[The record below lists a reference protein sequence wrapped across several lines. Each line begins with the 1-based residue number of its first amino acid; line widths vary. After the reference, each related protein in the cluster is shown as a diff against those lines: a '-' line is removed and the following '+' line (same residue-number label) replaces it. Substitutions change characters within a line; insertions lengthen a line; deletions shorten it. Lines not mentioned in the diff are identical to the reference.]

1 MVWQLADFIISARGT
16 CGARISRSPQAKR
29 LLPNKTMRAAVP
41 LSLQQDLTQRANEL
55 LRNVKR
61 LGDIPVFELRRLMS
75 DLDRLAAVDRVTADD
90 IRSTLYLLSGQDDA
104 AEACIRNIERLGSPG
119 IAAFRRLVHSINL
132 LKSAESRESISKCF
146 DVGFPSLVNVIESG
160 MSVGAFSLVNSLID
174 QAQQRNLVIVDA
186 VAQIA
191 KTRLGA
197 AVLNKLSIT
206 DEQIGKVIDVAG
218 DMLRSRKLV
227 WLNDMPDIRISGDI
241 SATPGVLMAYRVDV
255 SPSEAADMTCELVER
270 QIAQDIDLQGFSV
283 CFIGTDV
290 GTEN

>member
-1 MVWQLADFIISARGT
+1 
-16 CGARISRSPQAKR
+16 
-29 LLPNKTMRAAVP
+29 MRAAVP